1 MSTSFGGPPRAP
13 TGGKKLRLMV
23 VDDSAYNRRNIAD
36 IFIGNPDVEVVGRAG
51 DGEEALRLV
60 TSLKPDVITLDLEM
74 PRMDG
79 FTFLR
84 ILMTRQPTPVIVV
97 SSYSQKE
104 NVFKALEL
112 GALDFVAKP
121 DRQISP
127 DASEVRQ
134 QILDK
139 VLLVRSLRPAVIEGL
154 ARPGTRR
161 APTPIP
167 SNPFGGGPADQSGG
181 HSALGAQNAATALS
195 APRVPAA
202 PVIGMPPKYLVAI
215 ACSTGGPSALLE
227 VVGRLPQNSVGGF
240 AIAQHMP
247 DKFTRTFA
255 ERLGRRGTIRVTEA
269 QDGDV
274 IYASTGF
281 VCPGRQ
287 CMEVHGSVASD
298 WKLRV
303 SSAAPTDRYVPSADR
318 LFKSAAAVGGS
329 RVIGVILT
337 GMGDDG
343 TEGAKAI
350 RDAGGIIIAESQET
364 AVVFGMPGAAVR
376 AGIVNE
382 VLPLSGIA
390 ERLAKLS

>member
-1 MSTSFGGPPRAP
+1 MSAAAPR
-13 TGGKKLRLMV
+13 KLRLMV

-36 IFIGNPDVEVVGRAG
+36 IFANHSDVEVIGRAG

-60 TSLKPDVITLDLEM
+60 TQLKPDVITLDLEM

-84 ILMTRQPTPVIVV
+84 ILMSKQPTPVIVV

-121 DRQISP
+121 DRQINP
-127 DASEVRQ
+127 DSADVKQ

-139 VLLVRSLRPAVIEGL
+139 VLLVRSLRPAVIEGI
-154 ARPGTRR
+154 ARPVGRR
-161 APTPIP
+161 ATPLP
-167 SNPFGGGPADQSGG
+167 VNPFATGEQSGG
-181 HSALGAQNAATALS
+181 YAALS
-195 APRVPAA
+195 QRDAAAALKPQSLQVPSSASQQ
-202 PVIGMPPKYLVAI
+202 PKWLVAI

-227 VVGRLPQNSVGGF
+227 VVGRLPQNSVAAF

-255 ERLGRRGTIRVTEA
+255 ERLGRRGTIRVSEA

-274 IYASTGF
+274 LHASTGF

-287 CMEVHGSVASD
+287 CMEVFAQSGD
-298 WKLRV
+298 LKLRV
-303 SSAAPTDRYVPSADR
+303 GSAAPTDRYVPSADR
-318 LFKSAAAVGGS
+318 LFKSAAAAAGP
-329 RVIGVILT
+329 RTLGVILT

-343 TEGAKAI
+343 TEGARAI
-350 RDAGGIIIAESQET
+350 REAGGIVIAESQET
-364 AVVFGMPGAAVR
+364 AVVYGMPGSAVR
-376 AGIVNE
+376 AGIVHE
-382 VLPLSGIA
+382 VLTLPQIA
-390 ERLAKLS
+390 ERLAKLA